1 MLKKFPII
9 LIIII
14 SISGCAKRN
23 KFRIDG
29 EVHNALGRYMTLK
42 RIDVDIPVLIDS
54 VRIKRDGSFRFNVK
68 SSGPDFYQLGYS
80 NTNFMTLLSEP
91 GEKINVLFNSNNLYE
106 DYKVTG
112 SSGTDKI
119 RILDSALS
127 VTLTRID
134 SIKKVF
140 RDSQEDPDFK
150 EKEELI
156 NERFIKILNTQRRFT
171 IGFILKNLRSF
182 ASIKALY
189 QKIDESTYV
198 LYDYR
203 DLQFMKLVSDTLM
216 HYYPRSKQVKAL
228 KADFEK
234 ELNQSMVDRL
244 NQVTKD
250 LPSSKLDPSLNDL
263 NGKRIT
269 LSSLQGKYVLLA
281 FWSADSRDCIAENL
295 QLKDLYKKY
304 NKKGFEIYQIN
315 LDTDKDLWKKAVR
328 YDELPWISVREDDP
342 SKPYNAII
350 YNVKTLPANYLYD
363 PSGNIIANNLHG
375 RSLQLKLIQLFGN

>member
-1 MLKKFPII
+1 MLKKIPII

-29 EVHNALGRYMTLK
+29 EIHNALGRYMTLK

-315 LDTDKDLWKKAVR
+315 LNTDEDLWKKAVR

>member
-315 LDTDKDLWKKAVR
+315 LDTDEDLWKKAVR

>member
-281 FWSADSRDCIAENL
+281 FWSADSRDCITENL

>member
-80 NTNFMTLLSEP
+80 NANFMTLLSEP

>member
-80 NTNFMTLLSEP
+80 NANFMTLLSEP

-315 LDTDKDLWKKAVR
+315 LDTDEDLWKKAVR

>member
-80 NTNFMTLLSEP
+80 NANFMTLLSEP

-281 FWSADSRDCIAENL
+281 FWSADSRDCITENL

-315 LDTDKDLWKKAVR
+315 LDTDEDLWKKAVR